1 MPDLKQIAATIKRQ
15 LNKIDFLE
23 IAEQRC
29 KNEAQTRVLLI
40 EPFLS
45 ILGYEME
52 NGLTPEY
59 DADFGDSSR
68 KKVDYAI
75 MIRSSK
81 PVILIEAKTF
91 GTKLNDKHA
100 GQLNN
105 YFSNTQSAL
114 IGILTNGIEYKF
126 YVGSTLKQN
135 ILHSEPF
142 LEFDVTDYS
151 NSEIEAL
158 ANFHRTTIE
167 PNSLV
172 QKSDEKIFA
181 NLFENAFYSELKD
194 PSDELLKVILRRI
207 DSSYRLTPSRKQMLI
222 ELINPFTIKDIADK
236 YYEELVDG
244 NTGIVTTEE
253 ELKAYHFIKA
263 LLIQNRGIDAERISY
278 RDYKGHLS
286 VLVDS
291 KSRSVICSLFF
302 NSSSKKISIQG
313 VTYDLDVIEDLVN
326 YKKHLTE
333 SAKSLMML

>member
-1 MPDLKQIAATIKRQ
+1 MPDLKQIASTIKRQ
-15 LNKIDFLE
+15 LSKVDFLE
-23 IAEQRC
+23 IAQQRC

-45 ILGYEME
+45 ILGYEIE
-52 NGLTPEY
+52 NGLTPEF

-68 KKVDYAI
+68 KKVDYAV
-75 MIRSSK
+75 MIRGNK
-81 PVILIEAKTF
+81 PVILVEAKNY

-105 YFSNTQSAL
+105 YFSNTQSAQ
-114 IGILTNGIEYKF
+114 IGILTNGIQYKI

-158 ANFHRTTIE
+158 AYFHRTCIE
-167 PNSLV
+167 PNELV
-172 QKSDEKIFA
+172 QKSDEKIFSD
-181 NLFENAFYSELKD
+181 LFENAFYSEIKD
-194 PSDELLKVILRRI
+194 PSDEFLKILLKRI
-207 DSSYRLTPSRKQMLI
+207 DSSYRLTTARKTMLL
-222 ELINPFTIKDIADK
+222 ELINPFVFKDIADK
-236 YYEELVDG
+236 FYEELVDG

-263 LLIQNRGIDAERISY
+263 LLIQNKSIDADRISY

-302 NSSSKKISIQG
+302 NSSAKKISIQG
-313 VTYDLDVIEDLVN
+313 VSHDLNVIEDLVK
-326 YKKHLTE
+326 YKKQLTE
-333 SAKSLMML
+333 SAKSLMAL